1 MRWLPFGAMLTL
13 VTVLLLIPKPGTLA
27 PGVDVPDA
35 LLHGLA
41 YAALA
46 LAAAVARPRPAP
58 LGAFL
63 VAHGAL
69 TECLQAF
76 VPGRTPNW
84 GDWMAD
90 VAGTLLTLGVVH
102 AARRRRRSR

>member
-1 MRWLPFGAMLTL
+1 MRWLPFAVTLTV
-13 VTVLLLIPKPGTLA
+13 VTVLLLIPKPGKLA
-27 PGVDVPDA
+27 PGVDVPDTV
-35 LLHGLA
+35 LHGLA
-41 YAALA
+41 YAALV

-90 VAGTLLTLGVVH
+90 VAGALLTLGVVH
-102 AARRRRRSR
+102 AAGQRRRSR